1 MVWNTLPAFL
11 CFRAFSD
18 SDTRIGSGKPMMKPM
33 MHSRKV
39 FFIRGQN
46 CTSLKNREKFW
57 KPTQMVSLDRMG
69 SPGMK
74 SWKAIST
81 P

>member
-1 MVWNTLPAFL
+1 M
-11 CFRAFSD
+11 
-18 SDTRIGSGKPMMKPM
+18 IGSGKPMKKPM
-33 MHSRKV
+33 MQMRNV

-46 CTSLKNREKFW
+46 IGSVKKRSKFS
-57 KPTQMVSLDRMG
+57 KPIQIVVSERIL

-74 SWKAIST
+74 SWKAIRI